1 VQKAPSKS
9 TISYQNKHR
18 SWELFRDYYFLLLK
32 SLGQQKGFRKVN
44 FRLKSKILLLDST
57 LISLSLGL
65 FDWAKYKTS
74 KGAVKI
80 HTLLDYEGSLPVFIN
95 MTEGAKA
102 DNIAAFDM
110 PIIPNS
116 IIVADRFYND
126 FKLLNVWDSKQIK
139 FVIRHKENLNFTIIK
154 ENFISKLNR
163 EYILEDQIIEFSGS
177 QSKKKYK
184 RQLRRVVAWDQVNQ
198 QKIELITNHLT
209 ASSATIADLYK
220 SRWDIELFFRD
231 VKQLLH
237 IKTFI
242 GTSANAVQIQIWT
255 ALITIL
261 ILKYLKIVAKYSW
274 QLSNLVAFLRL
285 NVFVKIDLMFWLNNP
300 FTEPEKP
307 PSKYKQGVLF

>member
-184 RQLRRVVAWDQVNQ
+184 RQLRRVVAWDQVKK